1 MKVHYY
7 YPYKSDKPE
16 KKYYII
22 TKSEK
27 KIYFGAAG
35 YSDMTHHKDEARRQR
50 YIKRHEKN
58 ESKFWNKSGI
68 DTSSFWAF
76 KYLWSYP
83 TKKEA
88 YEHIK
93 TDLKKWGYI

>member
-27 KIYFGAAG
+27 KVYFGGLNAVGA
-35 YSDMTHHKDEARRQR
+35 SAV
-50 YIKRHEKN
+50 
-58 ESKFWNKSGI
+58 
-68 DTSSFWAF
+68 A
-76 KYLWSYP
+76 
-83 TKKEA
+83 
-88 YEHIK
+88 
-93 TDLKKWGYI
+93 